1 MFPLLYGSSGG
12 GSGNLYCKL
21 SGDWNMVSES
31 CWKRL
36 ILKYTPWGISDPEGP
51 ETSGWC
57 WRPRPG
63 PGQCTAG
70 GSCDGEPA
78 RRPWAEWRSSPY
90 FCTHPVIFKGEVL
103 DQCEEAGNIFSRM
116 TTHRGRGVILKFLPF
131 MIIFKLILTP
141 LCLIHLFLQLINL
154 LQFSLPTVLS
164 RHLIFPPSPDV
175 AADVELLLCHIF
187 FAQHI
192 VELVHGRVHDIF
204 LLQEDAC
211 QHKTIYLEIKSPLC

>member
-36 ILKYTPWGISDPEGP
+36 ILKYKPWGISDPEGP

-103 DQCEEAGNIFSRM
+103 DQCEEAGSIFS
-116 TTHRGRGVILKFLPF
+116 
-131 MIIFKLILTP
+131 LIWQHTE
-141 LCLIHLFLQLINL
+141 
-154 LQFSLPTVLS
+154 
-164 RHLIFPPSPDV
+164 DV
-175 AADVELLLCHIF
+175 AWFWNSYLLWSFLSWFWRRFASSTF
-187 FAQHI
+187 FCNSSICSSFRFRQFWAATLFFPRLRMSRQMLSCSSVI
-192 VELVHGRVHDIF
+192 SS
-204 LLQEDAC
+204 LLNISLNSSMGGFTISSC
-211 QHKTIYLEIKSPLC
+211 YKKTHVSIKPST